1 MVERLIIDASVA
13 AKWFL
18 DDEEDIEKAEQFL
31 IRLLAE
37 EIELH
42 APEILRYE
50 LGNLLTRAQK
60 NYKRTINRED
70 SEKAYRYFCELPITY
85 HNLSDKDRQEVLSFA
100 NQFHR
105 GFYDSSY
112 IWLARS
118 LGTKWLTSD
127 HSYSSNLPTGFP
139 VSNVLPLESSR

>member
-1 MVERLIIDASVA
+1 MIEKLIIDASVA

-18 DDEEDIEKAEQFL
+18 NDEESVDKAEQFL
-31 IRLLAE
+31 IRLLSE

-50 LGNLLTRAQK
+50 LGHLLTKAQR
-60 NYKRTINRED
+60 NPQRPISRED
-70 SEKAYRYFCELPITY
+70 TEKAYFDFCELPITY
-85 HNLSDKDRQEVLSFA
+85 HNLTDKDRQEVLSFA

-112 IWLARS
+112 IWLACR
-118 LGTKWLTSD
+118 LGTKWLTSERR
-127 HSYSSNLPTGFP
+127 YGGTFP
-139 VSNVLPLESSR
+139 PGYPVNNVLPLEATG